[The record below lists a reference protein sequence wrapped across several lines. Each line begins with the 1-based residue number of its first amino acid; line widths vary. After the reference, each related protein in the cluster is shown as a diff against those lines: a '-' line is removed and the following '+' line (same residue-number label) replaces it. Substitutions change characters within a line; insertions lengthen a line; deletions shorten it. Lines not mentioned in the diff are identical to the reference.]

1 MTDKSI
7 LWTGNLQIDH
17 TNIQVF
23 SAGEEIKVNIM
34 HYEQSRIKESN
45 FNWPSGI
52 LKFRNSSLITYFL
65 FLETTHV
72 KVVKYPKSFL
82 KPKDKDGTK
91 MNLKKYLSVRL
102 R

>member
-1 MTDKSI
+1 MTDKPI

-23 SAGEEIKVNIM
+23 RAGEEIKVNIM
-34 HYEQSRIKESN
+34 HHEQSRSKESN

-65 FLETTHV
+65 FLETAHV

-91 MNLKKYLSVRL
+91 MHLKKYLSVRL
-102 R
+102 